1 MKITPNVILYFIV
14 LIVIIGLIYYVTRT
28 IKEGFEKNAKKY
40 LDGVDIIYWI
50 NLERSSNRKKDMEKM
65 LQDEVFDGIPKQRII
80 AYDGKTNIDSV
91 FNKYVIENKN
101 ATDLEYACLLSHLE
115 TIRTFNETPYNVA
128 LIFEDDVTLEF
139 KKYWRQSVKEIIEN
153 APEDWDIILLG
164 YTKTDLKSWNNVKMY
179 EKLINGNYFSTLSY
193 LVNKKCCK
201 KLLENYKNNKYYLD
215 KKYQHSSDI
224 YMYKITNVYVYKYPY
239 FTYET
244 NNESTIHQDHVPDH
258 DLSKRLIQ
266 KNYDNMGFWGWR

>member
-50 NLERSSNRKKDMEKM
+50 NLERSKDRKKEMEKM
-65 LQDEVFDGIPKQRII
+65 LQDEVFGGIPKQRII